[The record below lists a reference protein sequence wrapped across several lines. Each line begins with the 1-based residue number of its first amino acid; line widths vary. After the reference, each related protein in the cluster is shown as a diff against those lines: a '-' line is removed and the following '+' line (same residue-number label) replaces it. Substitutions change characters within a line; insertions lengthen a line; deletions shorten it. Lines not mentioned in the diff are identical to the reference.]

1 MAKRMK
7 TTKTTN
13 GVMLLLGTLTG
24 LLVGITAPAIAN
36 QIIGEA
42 EAQEINVVCES
53 FEGAQGP
60 AGAAG
65 VDGIDGTHATI
76 TLKHDPELLGLFS
89 EQNVKV
95 EYHGGQK

>member
-1 MAKRMK
+1 MK

-13 GVMLLLGTLTG
+13 VVIGIIAAAAAFTLGIGIGLTIPAY
-24 LLVGITAPAIAN
+24 LPQPVVETAAIN
-36 QIIGEA
+36 I
-42 EAQEINVVCES
+42 VCES
-53 FEGAQGP
+53 FEGPQGP

-65 VDGIDGTHATI
+65 ADGIDGTHATI

-95 EYHGGQK
+95 EYHEGQK